1 MLSPDQ
7 FEQLLNKIND
17 KIQILRIERDFLTSD
32 FFKSLTEKYRED
44 AVIQNDEIVGPGG
57 IYSGR

>member
-7 FEQLLNKIND
+7 FEQKLNEIND

-32 FFKSLTEKYRED
+32 FFKSWTEKFRED
-44 AVIQNDEIVGPGG
+44 AVIQNDEIVGPG
-57 IYSGR
+57 

>member
-7 FEQLLNKIND
+7 FEQKLNEIND

-32 FFKSLTEKYRED
+32 FFKSLTEKYREE
-44 AVIQNDEIVGPGG
+44 AESYNEEIVGSNG
-57 IYSGR
+57 I

>member
-7 FEQLLNKIND
+7 FEQQLNVIND

-44 AVIQNDEIVGPGG
+44 AVIQNDEIVGSNG
-57 IYSGR
+57 I